1 MLMLHDSIIF
11 VALKKN
17 IFKIH
22 YKRITMDTDLLSLED
37 FIFVGAQSCQR
48 VLVWFEMEMVVSK
61 KFGKY
66 ESFTLQNM
74 YI

>member
-1 MLMLHDSIIF
+1 M
-11 VALKKN
+11 N
-17 IFKIH
+17 
-22 YKRITMDTDLLSLED
+22 TDLLSLED

-48 VLVWFEMEMVVSK
+48 ALVWFEMEIAVSK

-66 ESFTLQNM
+66 ESFTHQNM

>member
-1 MLMLHDSIIF
+1 M
-11 VALKKN
+11 N
-17 IFKIH
+17 
-22 YKRITMDTDLLSLED
+22 TDLLSLED